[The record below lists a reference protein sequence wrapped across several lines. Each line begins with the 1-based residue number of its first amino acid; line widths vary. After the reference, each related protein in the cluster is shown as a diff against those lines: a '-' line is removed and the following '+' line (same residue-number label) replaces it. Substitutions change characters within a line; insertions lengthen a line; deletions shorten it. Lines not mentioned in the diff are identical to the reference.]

1 MPPKRRKKLIL
12 HGVGNQKTYYFS
24 NIHHEA
30 WKLTRALIVIED
42 GFWIQ
47 YLRSNNLLC
56 FWGNFEADSILLVVR
71 FSTSEVRK
79 AELCVFN

>member
-1 MPPKRRKKLIL
+1 MLPKRRNKRVL
-12 HGVGNQKTYYFS
+12 HGVGIQKTYYFS
-24 NIHHEA
+24 NAHHEA
-30 WKLTRALIVIED
+30 WKLARALIVIKG

-71 FSTSEVRK
+71 FSTSEVGK
-79 AELCVFN
+79 AELYVFN